1 MAKAVNYFLKK
12 KNPSQLLNWFKT
24 RWLGSRQIYCIE
36 NFAIPVIGI
45 VTNHDITIFPN
56 NFQLTTSLE
65 RKRPT
70 KTTEPTLQCV
80 VDIGI
85 PRFDAN
91 NTVSAEPIS
100 IAKPLKF

>member
-1 MAKAVNYFLKK
+1 MIDWFLNACLVQTLDK
-12 KNPSQLLNWFKT
+12 F
-24 RWLGSRQIYCIE
+24 YYIE
-36 NFAIPVIGI
+36 NPAIPVIGI
-45 VTNHDITIFPN
+45 VTNHEIIIFPN
-56 NFQLTTSLE
+56 SFQLTTSLE

-85 PRFDAN
+85 PRFDAS